1 MKHRISGRILG
12 RPSDERIAL
21 RRNLIT
27 ELFDHG
33 RIQTT
38 EAKAKAIRGEAEK
51 MITLAKR
58 GIQAVK
64 NAEGDDAER
73 AGKLRQ
79 DSARRLLE
87 GRLHGDKVVRKVFEE
102 IAPRY
107 LERPGGYTRIL
118 KLDQLRKGDASRMVI
133 LELVEE

>member
-1 MKHRISGRILG
+1 MRHKVTGAILG

-21 RRNLIT
+21 RRSLIT

-33 RIQTT
+33 RIKTT
-38 EAKAKAIRGEAEK
+38 QAKAKAVRGEAEK
-51 MITLAKR
+51 MITIAKR
-58 GIQAVK
+58 GLKAAK
-64 NAEGDDAER
+64 DSAGSETER
-73 AGKLRQ
+73 VGKVRQ

-87 GRLHGDKVVRKVFEE
+87 GRLYGDKVVRKVFEE

-118 KLDQLRKGDASRMVI
+118 KLGLRKGDASQMVI